1 MNYPYKKWCLPMAF
15 VMSGCLAAGFLS
27 AVSVVAQPLQGTIV
41 YTRTMDVWRHLPD
54 EQMRAMI
61 PQFQSGQFQLVYRDS
76 IAVYKGVPKDD
87 APDPFA
93 PSGSAMVIKLGGPGD
108 EAVLYKNLSDRRLL
122 EETNLEDKKYVIRD
136 SVRSQA
142 WKLSPDTSTVLGH
155 FCKKATAVM
164 RGGRKAVA
172 WYSEDIPLAAG
183 PDRFDGLPGVILRL
197 DVDSGAIVFVA
208 TTITAKVASADLRAP
223 SENKAISRME
233 YEKKLD
239 EIMGPADSLGRRM
252 IRR

>member
-1 MNYPYKKWCLPMAF
+1 MKYAYKKWGLPMAF
-15 VMSGCLAAGFLS
+15 VISGCLAAGLLPS
-27 AVSVVAQPLQGTIV
+27 LPVVAQPLQGTIV

-54 EQMRAMI
+54 EQMRAMV
-61 PQFQSGQFQLVYRDS
+61 PQFQSGQFQLEYRDS

-93 PSGSAMVIKLGGPGD
+93 PSGGAMVIKLGGPDD

-136 SVRSQA
+136 SVRSPA

-155 FCKKATAVM
+155 FCKRATTVM
-164 RGGRKAVA
+164 RGGKKVVA

-197 DVDSGAIVFVA
+197 DVDSEAVVFVA
-208 TTITAKVASADLRAP
+208 TTIMTSVAGGDLRAP
-223 SENKAISRME
+223 SAVKALSRIE
-233 YEKKLD
+233 FEKKLD